1 MFNRKE
7 DKETNRIYDRN
18 DSDSRYRVQFISF
31 YSYTA
36 QRTKTKK
43 KEKERKEKKTP
54 TSNRTWVLVKVDLT
68 GYNYKA

>member
-43 KEKERKEKKTP
+43 KKKKEKKKRNT
-54 TSNRTWVLVKVDLT
+54 
-68 GYNYKA
+68 YIQ